1 MRHKQSMVEHVE
13 NAAGGSVAGPRLS
26 CEKTEMRTATR
37 RRRNKTERNA
47 KVRTARD
54 VEDGMQDS

>member
-1 MRHKQSMVEHVE
+1 MVEDVE
-13 NAAGGSVAGPRLS
+13 DAAGRRVAGPRLS
-26 CEKTEMRTATR
+26 CKKTEMRTATR